1 MGPAKAGQVECFER
15 STVNNIFS
23 PFKFYVMKNI
33 ISYKDTRDN
42 NLATTSQR
50 VIEKLENNPVFPNP
64 PAALAE
70 LKKVLPEFQA
80 ALVKAKGRDKEMV
93 SIKND
98 KKAVVLTLLTE
109 LAEYVMLTSN
119 GDRTAIL
126 SSGFD
131 VTAERTSP
139 TTPSIETIQV
149 ELGLPGEA
157 TTRIKNAV
165 NAIAYVHQY
174 ATESP
179 GPSTVWVSEGS
190 SQRTYKFSGLT
201 SDKRYWFRVVAIGPY
216 GQRAYS
222 PVVSRAIQ

>member
-1 MGPAKAGQVECFER
+1 MK
-15 STVNNIFS
+15 
-23 PFKFYVMKNI
+23 KNI

-50 VIEKLENNPVFPNP
+50 VIEKMENNPVFPNP
-64 PAALAE
+64 PAALE
-70 LKKVLPEFQA
+70 NLKKALPEFQA

-98 KKAVVLTLLTE
+98 KKEIVLTLLTE
-109 LAEYVMLTSN
+109 LAEYVNLTSN

-131 VTAERTSP
+131 VTIERNSRP
-139 TTPSIETIQV
+139 EPSIGILEV
-149 ELGLPGEA
+149 DLGEPGEA
-157 TTRIKNAV
+157 TTRIKDIA

-179 GPSTVWVSEGS
+179 GPNTVWVSEAS
-190 SQRTYKFSGLT
+190 SHRTYRFTGLT
-201 SDKRYWFRVVAIGPY
+201 SDKRYWFRVVAIGHS
-216 GQRAYS
+216 GQNAYS
-222 PVVSRAIQ
+222 PVVSKAIQ